1 MNTYIILAILLSVVI
16 TMGLRAL
23 PFAVFRGKREMPES
37 LMRLGKML
45 PSAIMAVLVVY
56 CLKDVNFT
64 SEHYGAS
71 EMLCIAITVVFHA
84 WRRQMMLSIFGGTA
98 AYMLLVGYLC

>member
-1 MNTYIILAILLSVVI
+1 MNTHIVLAILLSAGI

-23 PFAVFRGKREMPES
+23 PFAIFRGKRDMPKS

-56 CLKDVNFT
+56 CLKDAVTGFGT
-64 SEHYGAS
+64 QG
-71 EMLCIAITVVFHA
+71 ITQLTAAMVVAVTYLWKRNTF
-84 WRRQMMLSIFGGTA
+84 LSITAGTA
-98 AYMLLVGYLC
+98 CNMLLLHFL

>member
-1 MNTYIILAILLSVVI
+1 MNTYIILAIILSAGI

-23 PFAVFRGKREMPES
+23 PFAVFRGEKEMPER

-56 CLKDVNFT
+56 CLK
-64 SEHYGAS
+64 GAVTDFGTQGIPQ
-71 EMLCIAITVVFHA
+71 LAAAIVVAVTYLWKHNTF
-84 WRRQMMLSIFGGTA
+84 LSIAAGTA
-98 AYMLLVGYLC
+98 CNMLLLHLL

>member
-1 MNTYIILAILLSVVI
+1 MNTYIILAILLSAGV

-23 PFAVFRGKREMPES
+23 PFAVFRGNRQMPAT

-56 CLKDVNFT
+56 CLK
-64 SEHYGAS
+64 G
-71 EMLCIAITVVFHA
+71 AITDFGSQGIPQLTAAIVVAVTYLWKRNTFF
-84 WRRQMMLSIFGGTA
+84 SIAAGTA
-98 AYMLLVGYLC
+98 CNMLLLHLI

>member
-1 MNTYIILAILLSVVI
+1 MNTYIVLAILLSAGI

-23 PFAVFRGKREMPES
+23 PFAIFRGKRDMPKS

-56 CLKDVNFT
+56 CLKDAVTDFGT
-64 SEHYGAS
+64 QG
-71 EMLCIAITVVFHA
+71 ITQLTAAMVVAVTYLWKRNTF
-84 WRRQMMLSIFGGTA
+84 LSIAAGTA
-98 AYMLLVGYLC
+98 CNMLLLHLL

>member
-1 MNTYIILAILLSVVI
+1 MNTYIVLAILLSAGI

-23 PFAVFRGKREMPES
+23 PFAIFRGKRDMPKS

-56 CLKDVNFT
+56 CLKDAVTDFGT
-64 SEHYGAS
+64 H
-71 EMLCIAITVVFHA
+71 ITQLTAAMVVAVTYLWKRNTF
-84 WRRQMMLSIFGGTA
+84 LSIAAGTA
-98 AYMLLVGYLC
+98 CNMLLLHFL

>member
-1 MNTYIILAILLSVVI
+1 MNTYIILAILLSAGV

-23 PFAVFRGKREMPES
+23 PFVVFRGKKEMPES

-56 CLKDVNFT
+56 CLK
-64 SEHYGAS
+64 GAVTDFGTQGIPQLAAA
-71 EMLCIAITVVFHA
+71 MVVAVTYLWKHNTF
-84 WRRQMMLSIFGGTA
+84 LSIAAGTA
-98 AYMLLVGYLC
+98 CNMFLLHLL